1 MTSSIKNTQAL
12 LSEQLGQL
20 GGVEIFT
27 TAAQTSKDYYAIYF
41 VQESVIAAITM
52 TNSTGS
58 SNLLTTVPAGM
69 TLFGQTTAITLT
81 SGLAIF
87 DFICATLELV
97 RILKLTPLIIHSS

>member
-1 MTSSIKNTQAL
+1 MGIKNTQAL

-81 SGLAIF
+81 SGLAI
-87 DFICATLELV
+87 AY
-97 RILKLTPLIIHSS
+97 KN